1 METCRRA
8 GVQPVKSDLMETV
21 TRMRLVGGNL
31 ALDFVNTRVG
41 PPGAAPDDDVLTSY
55 PELVAWGRYAGDLT
69 DAEATVLRRRARAD
83 PAGADATFLR
93 ALHARAYLDEI
104 FQGLAAGRSPEPAA
118 LARLRDD
125 EADAVAH
132 ARLDPDN
139 GFAWTWR
146 DDHSLTRPLRPVVHA
161 AIGLLT
167 TATTKRIKRCEGCSF
182 VFHDES
188 KNRSRRWCSMEDCG
202 TAEKMR
208 RYVAARRGRLVRE
221 QPGDTTPGQSSEAPE
236 DRPARQ

>member
-1 METCRRA
+1 MA
-8 GVQPVKSDLMETV
+8 PADAQLVKSILMETV

-41 PPGAAPDDDVLTSY
+41 PPGAAPDDDVLTGY
-55 PELVAWGRYAGDLT
+55 PELIAWGRYAGDLT
-69 DAEATVLRRRARAD
+69 DAEATALRHHARDDA
-83 PAGADATFLR
+83 AGAETTFLR
-93 ALHARAYLDEI
+93 ALHTRDYLDAI
-104 FQGLAAGRSPEPAA
+104 FQGLAAGRSPDPTA

-125 EADAVAH
+125 EADAIAH
-132 ARLDPDN
+132 AQLDPDS

-146 DDHSLTRPLRPVVHA
+146 DDHSPARPLRPVVHA
-161 AIGLLT
+161 AITLLT
-167 TATTKRIKRCEGCSF
+167 TATTQRIKRCEGCSF

-208 RYVAARRGRLVRE
+208 RYVAARRSRLMRE
-221 QPGDTTPGQSSEAPE
+221 RSSDATPR
-236 DRPARQ
+236 RPSAGLP

>member
-1 METCRRA
+1 MTSA
-8 GVQPVKSDLMETV
+8 VAQLVKYVLMETV

-41 PPGAAPDDDVLTSY
+41 PPNAAADDDVLTGY

-69 DAEATVLRRRARAD
+69 DAEVAALLRRARVDA
-83 PAGADATFLR
+83 AGADTAF
-93 ALHARAYLDEI
+93 LHALRTRDYLDEI
-104 FQGLAAGRSPEPAA
+104 FQALAAGRSPEPAA

-125 EADAVAH
+125 EADALAH
-132 ARLDPDN
+132 ARLDPDS

-146 DDHSLTRPLRPVVHA
+146 DDTSLARPLRPAVHA
-161 AIGLLT
+161 AITLLT
-167 TATTKRIKRCEGCSF
+167 AATTKRVKRCEGCSF
-182 VFHDES
+182 VFYDES

-208 RYVAARRGRLVRE
+208 RYVAARRSRLLRE
-221 QPGDTTPGQSSEAPE
+221 QSGNGTPSG
-236 DRPARQ
+236 